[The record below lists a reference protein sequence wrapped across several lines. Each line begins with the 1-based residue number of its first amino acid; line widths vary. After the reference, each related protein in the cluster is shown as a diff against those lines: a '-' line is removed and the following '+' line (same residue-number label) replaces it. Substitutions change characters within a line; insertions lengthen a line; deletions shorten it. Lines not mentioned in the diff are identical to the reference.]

1 MPQNRRIRMPSV
13 GDVVQ
18 STKGR
23 DRYRVFLVTEID
35 ESDKVS
41 PVVIADGRLHK
52 LDDKKHKN
60 PRHLRIISGHDKID
74 KTNLPNSLDDVQVYE
89 ICEKRDI
96 FKKNRKF
103 LLTNCE

>member
-1 MPQNRRIRMPSV
+1 MPQNRRIKMPSV

-18 STKGR
+18 STQGR

-52 LDDKKHKN
+52 LAEKKHKN
-60 PRHLRIISGHDKID
+60 PRHLRIISGCDKID
-74 KTNLPNSLDDVQVYE
+74 KTALPEPLSDVQVYE

-96 FKKNRKF
+96 FRKK
-103 LLTNCE
+103 

>member
-1 MPQNRRIRMPSV
+1 MPQNRRIKMPSV

-18 STKGR
+18 SIKGR
-23 DRYRVFLVTEID
+23 DRYRVFLVVAID

-52 LDDKKHKN
+52 LDEKKHKN
-60 PRHLRIISGHDKID
+60 PRHLRIISEHDKIN
-74 KTNLPNSLDDVQVYE
+74 KTALLGRIDDVQVYE

-96 FKKNRKF
+96 FRKK
-103 LLTNCE
+103 

>member
-18 STKGR
+18 SIKGR

-41 PVVIADGRLHK
+41 PVVITDGRLHK
-52 LDDKKHKN
+52 LDEKKHKN
-60 PRHLRIISGHDKID
+60 PRHLRIISERVKID
-74 KTNLPNSLDDVQVYE
+74 KTALLEPLDDVQVYE

-96 FKKNRKF
+96 FRKK
-103 LLTNCE
+103 

>member
-18 STKGR
+18 STNGR
-23 DRYRVFLVTEID
+23 DRYRVFLVVAID

-52 LDDKKHKN
+52 LDEKKHKN
-60 PRHLRIISGHDKID
+60 PRHLRIISERDKID
-74 KTNLPNSLDDVQVYE
+74 KTAVSEALEDVQVYE

-96 FKKNRKF
+96 FRKK
-103 LLTNCE
+103 

>member
-18 STKGR
+18 SIKGR

-60 PRHLRIISGHDKID
+60 PRHLRIKSGHDKID
-74 KTNLPNSLDDVQVYE
+74 KTDLSKPLDDVQAYE

-96 FKKNRKF
+96 FKKN
-103 LLTNCE
+103 

>member
-1 MPQNRRIRMPSV
+1 M
-13 GDVVQ
+13 Q

-52 LDDKKHKN
+52 LDEKKHKN
-60 PRHLRIISGHDKID
+60 PRHLRIISERDKID
-74 KTNLPNSLDDVQVYE
+74 KTDVSEALEDVQVYE

-96 FKKNRKF
+96 FRKK
-103 LLTNCE
+103 

>member
-18 STKGR
+18 SIKGR
-23 DRYRVFLVTEID
+23 DRYRVFLVVDID

-52 LDDKKHKN
+52 LDEKKHKN
-60 PRHLRIISGHDKID
+60 PRHLRIISEHDKIN
-74 KTNLPNSLDDVQVYE
+74 KTVLLEPINDV
-89 ICEKRDI
+89 
-96 FKKNRKF
+96 
-103 LLTNCE
+103 

>member
-1 MPQNRRIRMPSV
+1 MPQNRRIKMPSV

-18 STKGR
+18 SIKGR
-23 DRYRVFLVTEID
+23 DRYCVFLVVAID

-52 LDDKKHKN
+52 LDEKKHKN
-60 PRHLRIISGHDKID
+60 PRHLRIISERYKID
-74 KTNLPNSLDDVQVYE
+74 KTAMSEALEDVQVYE

-96 FKKNRKF
+96 FRKK
-103 LLTNCE
+103 

>member
-18 STKGR
+18 SIKGR

-35 ESDKVS
+35 ERDKVS

-60 PRHLRIISGHDKID
+60 PRHLRIISGMTK
-74 KTNLPNSLDDVQVYE
+74 
-89 ICEKRDI
+89 
-96 FKKNRKF
+96 
-103 LLTNCE
+103 

>member
-18 STKGR
+18 SIKGR

-60 PRHLRIISGHDKID
+60 PRHLRIISEHDKID
-74 KTNLPNSLDDVQVYE
+74 KTDLSKHLDDVQVYE
-89 ICEKRDI
+89 ICEKWDI
-96 FKKNRKF
+96 FKKN
-103 LLTNCE
+103 

>member
-60 PRHLRIISGHDKID
+60 PRHLRIISEHGKID

-96 FKKNRKF
+96 FKKN
-103 LLTNCE
+103 

>member
-18 STKGR
+18 SIKGR
-23 DRYRVFLVTEID
+23 DRYRVFLVVDMD

-60 PRHLRIISGHDKID
+60 PRHLRIISGYSKID
-74 KTNLPNSLDDVQVYE
+74 KTDLSKPLVDVQVYE

-96 FKKNRKF
+96 FKKN
-103 LLTNCE
+103 

>member
-23 DRYRVFLVTEID
+23 DRYRVFLVVAID

-52 LDDKKHKN
+52 LDEKKHKN
-60 PRHLRIISGHDKID
+60 PRHLRIISEHDKIN
-74 KTNLPNSLDDVQVYE
+74 KTALLEPIDDVQVYE

-96 FKKNRKF
+96 FRKK
-103 LLTNCE
+103 

>member
-13 GDVVQ
+13 GDVVK

-23 DRYRVFLVTEID
+23 DRYRVFLVVAID

-52 LDDKKHKN
+52 LDEKKHKN
-60 PRHLRIISGHDKID
+60 PRHLRIISEHDKID
-74 KTNLPNSLDDVQVYE
+74 KTASEEPLDDVQVYE

-96 FKKNRKF
+96 FRKK
-103 LLTNCE
+103 

>member
-1 MPQNRRIRMPSV
+1 MPQNRKIRMPSV

-18 STKGR
+18 STQGR
-23 DRYRVFLVTEID
+23 DRYRVFLVVDID

-52 LDDKKHKN
+52 LDEKKHKN
-60 PRHLRIISGHDKID
+60 PRHLRIISEHDKID
-74 KTNLPNSLDDVQVYE
+74 KTAPFEPLDDVQVYE

-96 FKKNRKF
+96 FRKK
-103 LLTNCE
+103 

>member
-1 MPQNRRIRMPSV
+1 MPQNRRIRMPLV

-23 DRYRVFLVTEID
+23 DRYRVFLVVAID

-52 LDDKKHKN
+52 LDEKKHKN
-60 PRHLRIISGHDKID
+60 PRHLRIISEHDKID
-74 KTNLPNSLDDVQVYE
+74 KTAMSEALEDVQVYE

-96 FKKNRKF
+96 FRKK
-103 LLTNCE
+103 

>member
-18 STKGR
+18 PTKGR

-60 PRHLRIISGHDKID
+60 PRHLRIISEHGKTD
-74 KTNLPNSLDDVQVYE
+74 KTALPEPLVDVQVYE

-96 FKKNRKF
+96 FRKK
-103 LLTNCE
+103 

>member
-60 PRHLRIISGHDKID
+60 PRHLRIISEHDKID
-74 KTNLPNSLDDVQVYE
+74 KTNLSNSLDDVQVYE

-96 FKKNRKF
+96 FKKN
-103 LLTNCE
+103 

>member
-18 STKGR
+18 SIKGR

-60 PRHLRIISGHDKID
+60 PRHLRIISEHDKID
-74 KTNLPNSLDDVQVYE
+74 KTDLSKPLDDVQVYE
-89 ICEKRDI
+89 ICEKWDI
-96 FKKNRKF
+96 FKKN
-103 LLTNCE
+103 

>member
-18 STKGR
+18 SIKGR
-23 DRYRVFLVTEID
+23 DRYRVFLVVDID

-52 LDDKKHKN
+52 LDEKKHKN
-60 PRHLRIISGHDKID
+60 PRHLRIISEHDKMN
-74 KTNLPNSLDDVQVYE
+74 KTTLLEPINDVQVYE

-96 FKKNRKF
+96 FRKK
-103 LLTNCE
+103 

>member
-18 STKGR
+18 SIKGR

-41 PVVIADGRLHK
+41 PVVIADK

-74 KTNLPNSLDDVQVYE
+74 KTNLPNTLDDVQVYE

-96 FKKNRKF
+96 FKKN
-103 LLTNCE
+103 

>member
-18 STKGR
+18 SIKGR

-60 PRHLRIISGHDKID
+60 PRHLRIISERDKID
-74 KTNLPNSLDDVQVYE
+74 KTAMSEVLEDVQVYE

-96 FKKNRKF
+96 FRKK
-103 LLTNCE
+103 

>member
-1 MPQNRRIRMPSV
+1 MPQNRRIKMPSV

-18 STKGR
+18 SIKGR
-23 DRYRVFLVTEID
+23 DRYRVFLVVAID

-52 LDDKKHKN
+52 LDEKKHKN
-60 PRHLRIISGHDKID
+60 PRHLRIISERDKID
-74 KTNLPNSLDDVQVYE
+74 KTAVFEALEDVQVYE

-96 FKKNRKF
+96 FRKK
-103 LLTNCE
+103 

>member
-18 STKGR
+18 SIKGR
-23 DRYRVFLVTEID
+23 DRYRVFLVVDID

-60 PRHLRIISGHDKID
+60 PRHLRIISGRDKID
-74 KTNLPNSLDDVQVYE
+74 KTDLSKPLDDVQVYE
-89 ICEKRDI
+89 ICEKQDI
-96 FKKNRKF
+96 FKKN
-103 LLTNCE
+103 

>member
-18 STKGR
+18 STQGR

-52 LDDKKHKN
+52 LSEKKHKN
-60 PRHLRIISGHDKID
+60 PRHLRIITEHDKI
-74 KTNLPNSLDDVQVYE
+74 TEMSLPGPLDDVQVYE

-96 FKKNRKF
+96 FRKN
-103 LLTNCE
+103 

>member
-1 MPQNRRIRMPSV
+1 MPQNRRIKMPSV

-23 DRYRVFLVTEID
+23 DRYRVFLVVAID

-52 LDDKKHKN
+52 LDEKKHKN
-60 PRHLRIISGHDKID
+60 PRHLRIISEHDKIY
-74 KTNLPNSLDDVQVYE
+74 KTALLEPIDDVQVYE

-96 FKKNRKF
+96 FRKK
-103 LLTNCE
+103 

>member
-23 DRYRVFLVTEID
+23 DRYRVFLVVAID

-52 LDDKKHKN
+52 LDEKKHKN
-60 PRHLRIISGHDKID
+60 PRHLRIISEHDKIN
-74 KTNLPNSLDDVQVYE
+74 KTALLEPIDDVQVYE
-89 ICEKRDI
+89 ICENRDI
-96 FKKNRKF
+96 FRKK
-103 LLTNCE
+103 

>member
-1 MPQNRRIRMPSV
+1 MPQNRRIKMPSV

-23 DRYRVFLVTEID
+23 DRYRVFLVVDMD

-52 LDDKKHKN
+52 LDEKKHKN
-60 PRHLRIISGHDKID
+60 PRHLRIISERDKID
-74 KTNLPNSLDDVQVYE
+74 KTASEEPLDDVQVYE
-89 ICEKRDI
+89 ICENRDI
-96 FKKNRKF
+96 FRKK
-103 LLTNCE
+103 

>member
-23 DRYRVFLVTEID
+23 DRYRVFLVVAID

-52 LDDKKHKN
+52 LDEKKHKN
-60 PRHLRIISGHDKID
+60 PRHLRIISEHDKIN
-74 KTNLPNSLDDVQVYE
+74 KTALLEPIEDVQVYE

-96 FKKNRKF
+96 FRKK
-103 LLTNCE
+103 

>member
-23 DRYRVFLVTEID
+23 GRYRVFLVVAID

-52 LDDKKHKN
+52 LDEKKHKN
-60 PRHLRIISGHDKID
+60 PRHLRIISERDKID
-74 KTNLPNSLDDVQVYE
+74 KTAVSEAFEDVQVYE

-96 FKKNRKF
+96 FRKK
-103 LLTNCE
+103 